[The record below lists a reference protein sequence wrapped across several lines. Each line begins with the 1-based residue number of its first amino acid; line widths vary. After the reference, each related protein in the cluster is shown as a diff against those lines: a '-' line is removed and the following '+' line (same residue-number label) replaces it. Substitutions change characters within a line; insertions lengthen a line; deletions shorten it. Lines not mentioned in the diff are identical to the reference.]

1 MESIFLVNYLT
12 NFIQLMILRLL
23 KLKKLHIYFTP
34 FYYKGLK
41 SYPVSTKLPR
51 LTVFFQIYM
60 KSIILY
66 KSAIKYVFRLDGSV
80 KN

>member
-23 KLKKLHIYFTP
+23 KFKKLHIYFTT

-41 SYPVSTKLPR
+41 SPSTPGLR
-51 LTVFFQIYM
+51 ATLCN
-60 KSIILY
+60 ILFY
-66 KSAIKYVFRLDGSV
+66 
-80 KN
+80 